1 MDISDLTQYAT
12 EALGFMKDLDSDKK
26 EYTGQE
32 IPQQMNLQ
40 IDGISSTGGI
50 DLLFAPYIDKIMD
63 KLLDLFISGDYNQ
76 ILDKLN
82 NITSIFSKG
91 GIGRG
96 FFDGDVSKT
105 IINSI
110 KNSTRSL
117 NYNKTNSKIKKALII
132 VRNLKRQ
139 MRKIPDPETRKKYE
153 DAVYALTALT
163 KMLKSIYKNRK
174 YLNDRVLK
182 GLKNFVFES
191 NEIVKIEKI
200 EI

>member
-1 MDISDLTQYAT
+1 MDMSDLTQYAT

-26 EYTGQE
+26 EYNDQE
-32 IPQQMNLQ
+32 IPQHMSLQ

-63 KLLDLFISGDYNQ
+63 KLLDLFITGDYEQ
-76 ILDKLN
+76 ILEKLN

-91 GIGRG
+91 GVGRG
-96 FFDGDVSKT
+96 FFDGEVSQT

-139 MRKIPDPETRKKYE
+139 MKRIPDPETRKKYE

-191 NEIVKIEKI
+191 NETVKIEKI

>member
-12 EALGFMKDLDSDKK
+12 EALGFIKDLDSDKK

-32 IPQQMNLQ
+32 IPQHMNLQ

-63 KLLDLFISGDYNQ
+63 KLLDLFIRGDYNQ

-96 FFDGDVSKT
+96 FFDGEVSKT

-139 MRKIPDPETRKKYE
+139 MRRIPDPETRKKYE

-191 NEIVKIEKI
+191 NETIKIEKI

>member
-1 MDISDLTQYAT
+1 MDMSDLTQYAT

-26 EYTGQE
+26 EYNDQE
-32 IPQQMNLQ
+32 IPQHMSLQ
-40 IDGISSTGGI
+40 IDGISSTGSI

-63 KLLDLFISGDYNQ
+63 KLLDLFITGDYEQ
-76 ILDKLN
+76 ILEKIN

-91 GIGRG
+91 GVGRG
-96 FFDGDVSKT
+96 FFDGEVSQT

-139 MRKIPDPETRKKYE
+139 MKRIPDPETRKKYE

-191 NEIVKIEKI
+191 NETVKIEKI

>member
-1 MDISDLTQYAT
+1 MDMSDLTQYAT
-12 EALGFMKDLDSDKK
+12 EALGFMKDLESDKK
-26 EYTGQE
+26 EYNDQE
-32 IPQQMNLQ
+32 IPQHMSLQ

-63 KLLDLFISGDYNQ
+63 KLLDLFITGDYEQ
-76 ILDKLN
+76 ILEKLN

-91 GIGRG
+91 GVGRG
-96 FFDGDVSKT
+96 FFDGEVSQT

-139 MRKIPDPETRKKYE
+139 MKRIPDPETRKKYE

-191 NEIVKIEKI
+191 NETVKIEKI

>member
-32 IPQQMNLQ
+32 IPQNMNLQ
-40 IDGISSTGGI
+40 IDGISSTGSI

-191 NEIVKIEKI
+191 NETVKIEKI

>member
-1 MDISDLTQYAT
+1 MDMSDLTQYAT

-26 EYTGQE
+26 EYNDQE
-32 IPQQMNLQ
+32 IPQHMSLQ

-63 KLLDLFISGDYNQ
+63 KLLDLFITGDYVQ
-76 ILDKLN
+76 ILEKLN

-91 GIGRG
+91 GVGRG
-96 FFDGDVSKT
+96 FFDGEVSQT

-139 MRKIPDPETRKKYE
+139 MKRIPDPETRKKYE

-191 NEIVKIEKI
+191 NETVKIEKI

>member
-32 IPQQMNLQ
+32 IPQHMNLQ

-63 KLLDLFISGDYNQ
+63 KLLDLFIRGDYNQ

-96 FFDGDVSKT
+96 FFDGEVSKT

-139 MRKIPDPETRKKYE
+139 MRRIPDPETRKKYE

-191 NEIVKIEKI
+191 NETIKIEKI

>member
-1 MDISDLTQYAT
+1 MDMSDLTQYAT

-26 EYTGQE
+26 EYKDQE
-32 IPQQMNLQ
+32 IPQHMSLQ

-63 KLLDLFISGDYNQ
+63 KLLDLFITGDYEQ
-76 ILDKLN
+76 ILEKLN

-91 GIGRG
+91 GVGRG
-96 FFDGDVSKT
+96 FFDGEVSQT

-139 MRKIPDPETRKKYE
+139 MKRISDPETRKKYE

-191 NEIVKIEKI
+191 NETVKIEKI

>member
-1 MDISDLTQYAT
+1 MDMSDLTQYAT
-12 EALGFMKDLDSDKK
+12 AALGFMKDLDSDKK
-26 EYTGQE
+26 EYKDQE
-32 IPQQMNLQ
+32 IPQHMSLQ

-63 KLLDLFISGDYNQ
+63 KLLDLFITGDYEQ
-76 ILDKLN
+76 ILEKLN

-91 GIGRG
+91 GVGRG
-96 FFDGDVSKT
+96 FFDGEVSQT

-139 MRKIPDPETRKKYE
+139 MKRIPDPETRKKYE

-191 NEIVKIEKI
+191 NETVKIEKI

>member
-1 MDISDLTQYAT
+1 MDMSDLTQYAT

-32 IPQQMNLQ
+32 IPQHMNLQ

-63 KLLDLFISGDYNQ
+63 KLLDLFITGDYNQ

-191 NEIVKIEKI
+191 NETVKIEKI
-200 EI
+200 EM

>member
-1 MDISDLTQYAT
+1 MDMSDLTQYAT

-26 EYTGQE
+26 EYKDQE
-32 IPQQMNLQ
+32 IPQHMSLQ

-63 KLLDLFISGDYNQ
+63 KLLDLFITGDYEQ
-76 ILDKLN
+76 ILEKLN

-91 GIGRG
+91 GVGRG
-96 FFDGDVSKT
+96 FFDGEVSQT

-139 MRKIPDPETRKKYE
+139 MKRIPDPETRKKYE

-191 NEIVKIEKI
+191 NETVKIEKI